1 MANIEFSKF
10 QGQIGSAHKELGSN
24 AVVLEILEQ
33 KGTSI
38 TIYGAENS
46 NADEDDLQVI
56 GHIISYMI
64 QEEAGAS
71 GVNRFGTFSDD
82 ETKQDKLVITS
93 SADVVYHIWVL
104 GRPGKA

>member
-10 QGQIGSAHKELGSN
+10 QGQIGSFEKELGSN
-24 AVVLEILEQ
+24 AVVLEIMEK

-38 TIYGAENS
+38 TIYGKENS
-46 NADEDDLQVI
+46 NAGADDLQVI

-64 QEEAGAS
+64 QEEAAAS
-71 GVNRFGTFSDD
+71 GVNRFGTLSDD

-93 SADVVYHIWVL
+93 SSDVIYHIWVL